1 MPISAP
7 QNLAQLAGVPS
18 QWSDTI
24 TGTHVHL
31 LASDT
36 PLVVTQDL
44 PMDLDQTVSAY
55 TPVAWNED
63 GDGLVP
69 AAPGEPAIGITLKD
83 IVVAATGDRPGVPIL
98 IQAALNIDAIAWPA
112 AYNTDA
118 LKFAA
123 FSGAATPTNIVLKRV
138 YRGSVVAQP

>member
-1 MPISAP
+1 MPINAP
-7 QNLAQLAGVPS
+7 QNLAQLAGVPG

-24 TGTHVHL
+24 TGSHAHL

-44 PMDLDQTVSAY
+44 PMDLDQTVLAY
-55 TPVAWNED
+55 TPVTWNED
-63 GDGLVP
+63 ETGLVP

-83 IVVAATGDRPGVPIL
+83 ITVEDSGDRPGVPIL
-98 IQAALNIDAIAWPA
+98 IQACLNIDALNWPA
-112 AYNTDA
+112 GYTTDA

-123 FSGAATPTNIVLKRV
+123 FGGAPTPTNIVLKRV